1 MGRKLVFLGPPGAGK
16 GTQAKV
22 VSALVG
28 VPHISTGDMLRQA
41 VADETELGMQAKS
54 LMDAG
59 ELVPDD
65 LVTAMVIERLGQDD
79 AACGYLLDGYPRNA
93 AQADSLTEAMGED
106 VIDTAVAVDVDTEE
120 LVRRILQRAEEQGRS
135 DDTED
140 VIRNRLSVYESE
152 TAPLIDFYRGKD
164 RLVEVDGL
172 GTVDEVF
179 SRIVTALI

>member
-179 SRIVTALI
+179 SRIVTALR

>member
-93 AQADSLTEAMGED
+93 AQADSLTEAMG
-106 VIDTAVAVDVDTEE
+106 
-120 LVRRILQRAEEQGRS
+120 
-135 DDTED
+135 
-140 VIRNRLSVYESE
+140 
-152 TAPLIDFYRGKD
+152 
-164 RLVEVDGL
+164 
-172 GTVDEVF
+172 
-179 SRIVTALI
+179 

>member
-1 MGRKLVFLGPPGAGK
+1 MGRRLVFLGPPGAGK
-16 GTQAKV
+16 GTQAQQV
-22 VSALVG
+22 AQLLG

-41 VADETELGMQAKS
+41 VADETELGKQAKS

-93 AQADSLTEAMGED
+93 AQADALSGALGDD
-106 VIDTAVAVDVDTEE
+106 VIDRAVAVDVDTDE
-120 LVRRILQRAEEQGRS
+120 LVRRILQRAEEQSRA
-135 DDTED
+135 DDTEE
-140 VIRNRLSVYESE
+140 VVRNRLDVYESE
-152 TAPLIDFYRGKD
+152 TAPLIDYYRD
-164 RLVEVDGL
+164 RDLLSSVDGI

-179 SRIVTALI
+179 HRIVQALT